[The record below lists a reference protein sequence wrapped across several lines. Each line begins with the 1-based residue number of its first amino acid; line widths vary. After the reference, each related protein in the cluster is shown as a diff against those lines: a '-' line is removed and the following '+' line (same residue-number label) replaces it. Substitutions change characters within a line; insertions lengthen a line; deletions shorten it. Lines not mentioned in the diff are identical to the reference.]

1 MLTRKEARET
11 LKVAIGITDED
22 LDKIS
27 PGYAKLLSIV
37 PEAAAHKITAEVIY
51 SKYCFAQLK
60 VGDKL
65 VFDMG
70 LILDKEESTAP
81 ACIGALGNLMES
93 IHVMWDRFAQGVDP
107 NDSIFRTRCCPDP
120 GLERGGLGTVCFKL
134 TMEKKG

>member
-1 MLTRKEARET
+1 MLKRKEAREA
-11 LKVAIGITDED
+11 LKVAIGMTDED
-22 LDKIS
+22 LDKIA

-37 PEAAAHKITAEVIY
+37 PEAAEYQIVAEVIY
-51 SKYCFAQLK
+51 SKYCFAQLE

-70 LILDKEESTAP
+70 LILDTEESTAP
-81 ACIGALGNLMES
+81 PCIGALGMLMEP

-107 NDSIFRTRCCPDP
+107 NDSIFRTRCCIDP